1 MKSTRTIAL
10 ISMLS
15 ATILLSA
22 CATTTSNPNTF
33 QGNQTGRAQ
42 SVQSGTVYAVRDVT
56 IQNAPSRG
64 GTATGAVLGGLAG
77 STLGSGSRA
86 NAAGAVGGAV
96 VGGAAANAITGSTQA
111 GVEITVRLENN
122 QLISVVQAGSSNEFR
137 TGDAVRVT
145 SDGQTTRVI
154 RN

>member
-1 MKSTRTIAL
+1 MNIARTVTTICL
-10 ISMLS
+10 LS
-15 ATILLSA
+15 ATLLITS
-22 CATTTSNPNTF
+22 CATTSGPNTF

-56 IQNAPSRG
+56 IQNAPSRV
-64 GTATGAVLGGLAG
+64 GTATGAVLGGIAG
-77 STLGSGSRA
+77 STLGSGNRA

-137 TGDAVRVT
+137 AGDAVRVT
-145 SDGQTTRVI
+145 SDGQTTRVV

>member
-1 MKSTRTIAL
+1 MSITRTATTICL
-10 ISMLS
+10 LS
-15 ATILLSA
+15 ATLLITS
-22 CATTTSNPNTF
+22 CASTSSPNTF
-33 QGNQTGRAQ
+33 SNNQTGRAQ
-42 SVQSGTVYAVRDVT
+42 TVQMGSVYAVRDVT
-56 IQNAPSRG
+56 IQNAPSRV
-64 GTATGAVLGGLAG
+64 GTATGAVLGGIAG

-96 VGGAAANAITGSTQA
+96 VGGAAANAITGSNSA

-137 TGDAVRVT
+137 VGDAVRVT
-145 SDGQTTRVI
+145 SDGQTTRVV

>member
-1 MKSTRTIAL
+1 MSITRTVTTICL
-10 ISMLS
+10 LS
-15 ATILLSA
+15 ATLLITS
-22 CATTTSNPNTF
+22 CASTSSPNTF
-33 QGNQTGRAQ
+33 SNNQTGRAQ
-42 SVQSGTVYAVRDVT
+42 TVQMGSVYAVRDVT
-56 IQNAPSRG
+56 IQNAPSRV
-64 GTATGAVLGGLAG
+64 GTATGAVLGGIAG

-96 VGGAAANAITGSTQA
+96 VGGAAANAITGSNSA

-137 TGDAVRVT
+137 VGDAVRVT
-145 SDGQTTRVI
+145 SDGQTTRVV

>member
-1 MKSTRTIAL
+1 MNITRTAATICL
-10 ISMLS
+10 LS
-15 ATILLSA
+15 ATFLITS
-22 CATTTSNPNTF
+22 CATTSGPNTF

-56 IQNAPSRG
+56 IQNAPSRV
-64 GTATGAVLGGLAG
+64 GTATGAVLGGIAG
-77 STLGSGSRA
+77 STPGSGNRA

-96 VGGAAANAITGSTQA
+96 VGGAAANAITGSTQS

-145 SDGQTTRVI
+145 SDGQTTRVV

>member
-1 MKSTRTIAL
+1 MNITRTVAL
-10 ISMLS
+10 MSLLS
-15 ATILLSA
+15 ATILITA
-22 CATTTSNPNTF
+22 CATTSNPNTF
-33 QGNQTGRAQ
+33 QSNQAGRAQ

-56 IQNAPSRG
+56 IQNAPSRV
-64 GTATGAVLGGLAG
+64 GTATGAVLGGIAG

-96 VGGAAANAITGSTQA
+96 VGGAAGNAITSSTTS

-122 QLISVVQAGSSNEFR
+122 QLISVVQSGSANEFR